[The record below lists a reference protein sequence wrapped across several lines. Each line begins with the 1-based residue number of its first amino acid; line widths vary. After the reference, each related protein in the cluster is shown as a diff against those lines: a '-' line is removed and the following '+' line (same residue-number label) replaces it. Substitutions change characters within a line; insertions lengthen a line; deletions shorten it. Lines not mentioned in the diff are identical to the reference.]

1 MESSV
6 ALLLSGLVLL
16 ALSGEALIRGAVTTA
31 LAFRLPPLI
40 IGLTIIALGTSAPEF
55 TISVQAALVGQA
67 DIAIGNVI
75 GSNIANIL
83 LVLGVMAL
91 LNPFQVSGETL
102 KRDGRVMLMV
112 SALLVAMAYWGMIS
126 ALMGAGLLLA
136 LLVYMMALY
145 RGAQSESQGNKE
157 ASENVTENVLPGGLW
172 LAVPVLI
179 AGLIGIIWGA
189 DLMVT
194 GAIQLARGFGV
205 SEAVIALSIV
215 AIGTSLPELAVSI
228 VASLRG
234 QAGLAV
240 GNIIGSN
247 ISNIL
252 LILGGTSLLA
262 PLAISDVLANRDV
275 WVMLGV
281 AILGVYFMST
291 GRTMSR
297 LEGGIC
303 VALYISYIGF
313 IYGA

>member
-55 TISVQAALVGQA
+55 TVSVQAALVGQA

-136 LLVYMMALY
+136 LLVYMIALY

-281 AILGVYFMST
+281 AILGVYFISK

>member
-112 SALLVAMAYWGMIS
+112 SALLVALAYWGMIS

>member
-1 MESSV
+1 MELSV

>member
-55 TISVQAALVGQA
+55 TVSVQAALVGQA

-136 LLVYMMALY
+136 LLVYMIALY

-252 LILGGTSLLA
+252 LILGGTSLLT

-281 AILGVYFMST
+281 AILGVYFMTT

>member
-1 MESSV
+1 MELSV

-55 TISVQAALVGQA
+55 TVSVQAALVGQA

-136 LLVYMMALY
+136 LLVYMIALY

>member
-16 ALSGEALIRGAVTTA
+16 ALSGEALIRGGVTTA

-55 TISVQAALVGQA
+55 TVSVQAALVGQA

-136 LLVYMMALY
+136 LLVYMIALY

-281 AILGVYFMST
+281 AILGVYFISK

>member
-31 LAFRLPPLI
+31 LALRLPPLI

-55 TISVQAALVGQA
+55 TVSVQAALVGQA

-83 LVLGVMAL
+83 LVLGLMAL

-136 LLVYMMALY
+136 LLVYMIALY

-172 LAVPVLI
+172 LAVPVLV

-297 LEGGIC
+297 LEGGVC

>member
-16 ALSGEALIRGAVTTA
+16 ALSGEALIRGGVTTA

-55 TISVQAALVGQA
+55 TVSVQAALVGQA

-136 LLVYMMALY
+136 LLVYMIALY

>member
-55 TISVQAALVGQA
+55 TVSVQAALVGQA

-126 ALMGAGLLLA
+126 APMGAGLLLA
-136 LLVYMMALY
+136 LLVYMIALY

-157 ASENVTENVLPGGLW
+157 ASENVTENVLPAGLW

-275 WVMLGV
+275 LVMLGV

>member
-1 MESSV
+1 
-6 ALLLSGLVLL
+6 
-16 ALSGEALIRGAVTTA
+16 
-31 LAFRLPPLI
+31 
-40 IGLTIIALGTSAPEF
+40 
-55 TISVQAALVGQA
+55 
-67 DIAIGNVI
+67 
-75 GSNIANIL
+75 
-83 LVLGVMAL
+83 
-91 LNPFQVSGETL
+91 
-102 KRDGRVMLMV
+102 
-112 SALLVAMAYWGMIS
+112 
-126 ALMGAGLLLA
+126 MGAGLLLA
-136 LLVYMMALY
+136 LLVYMIALY